1 MKNTMKIKSLLSFFV
16 PAAMMSLA
24 VAGCSDYDNGYS
36 EQAIK
41 FAQDFRKTFGDIDP
55 EQDWNLAE
63 RGTVTVSTTKESE
76 VKIYAKTGDAFSIV
90 GDYEGVKGTRMLGF
104 DMVEGTKEIIV
115 SDGTEGIKTTPGGVV
130 AFGQGT
136 RAIVWEG
143 TRENVT
149 VSTLTEDVE
158 INDIT
163 YLKSKTPTDAEIQ
176 SVLKQVPEMNTNI
189 GREGI
194 YSDFHYISNGSFII
208 YPYYWNTSSINT
220 VGVYYTDADGEY
232 HEVDI
237 YTANGEWAYEEGYGE
252 PFARSKRESQNP
264 SDNNNSYWR
273 PNDWGLS
280 INSSAQTVPNDNF
293 HKNGWSSDNDE
304 SELKVPFIEYWK
316 GGESLGTA
324 TISKT
329 PWQTFKEN
337 HDYLVMVEARL
348 MSQYDACDGETGS
361 VTFKANDASIVMT
374 NNGYHKATKYNGHDV
389 IYSSIDGTK
398 RMWVK
403 CKSDSDGKIK
413 VSFELNNIK
422 SNWFAFKDLKIY
434 DAEHFDPGYLTGR
447 NDNFYN
453 SADRGKGVKVDIPAG
468 VEFGMYVKKTDGK
481 NDGTGTNWTLYSEK
495 QKNIDKGYEFDQN
508 KYCYASTFYMGDQMF
523 IGLEDWANGDC
534 DLNDVVFAFDGCKP
548 TIINEDPKSSTWLL
562 ACEDLGG
569 SFDIDYNDVVFSVE
583 HISGQEKAILTPLAA
598 GGTLASYIYFQDPLG
613 NGDRNR
619 CFGEI
624 HQLFGAAEG
633 VSSGEYE
640 IINAYSRYQKTATPI
655 EFAVDKDWTMAYYS
669 TGESG
674 GTSYGGDV
682 NMGGFEIRT
691 LNIGATAPR
700 TLGIDDGDYSGDSK
714 IQGSVHD
721 KGENVPYI
729 LCIPYPY
736 TRYNYNGNK
745 PGPEPGTK
753 TTYVWAW
760 PVEYQT
766 ICDEN
771 GDGPYPDFRGWV
783 QNHNNNTDWYKN
795 KNNNTDYSQTTVE
808 ELIYLV
814 SSMSDEDYNNINN
827 TKNPSPLGNM
837 GNITIKLGE
846 TVNLAANLT
855 NANISQGALSY
866 SFVFNGNTYSWG
878 SELTPNTMGVHIVT
892 VTQAEDNNYEA
903 GSTTFTVTVESPS
916 TGTKTSDFAVAVDN
930 APRGNSS
937 SQWDDANDHE
947 VYLPEGTTLSLRPHH
962 DNSGGTVKVSD
973 FNNGGMSGVT
983 YSSRDGNYLIS
994 AQNLTA
1000 SGTASI
1006 TLHYSGNEEY
1016 AAKDI
1021 TYTIKVASVSNYQI
1035 EVSSSPQALN
1045 ERYNYGNESYTGTPN
1060 GFFLQKT
1067 EDNRLVLQRYWGITW
1082 NFEQVPGDPG
1092 YYYLNA
1098 AGNGYLYVGGNGYS
1112 PAYQTSIPGNSGKF
1126 TFVNGKLQCKSNSLY
1141 LGNDSDGYVYL
1152 NKTSD
1157 KAITWGFKQPN
1168 NAKQRN
1174 AKRR

>member
-1 MKNTMKIKSLLSFFV
+1 MKNTMKMKSLLSFFV
-16 PAAMMSLA
+16 PAAMMSLM
-24 VAGCSDYDNGYS
+24 VAGCSDYDNGYDTN
-36 EQAIK
+36 AIK
-41 FAQDFRKTFGDIDP
+41 FAQEFRKTFGDIDP

-63 RGTVTVSTTKESE
+63 RGTVTVSTMKESE

-115 SDGTEGIKTTPGGVV
+115 SDGTQGIKTTPGGVV

-136 RAIVWEG
+136 RAIIWEG
-143 TRENVT
+143 TREDVT
-149 VSTLTEDVE
+149 VSALTEDVE

-163 YLKSKTPTDAEIQ
+163 YPKSKTPTDAQIQ
-176 SVLKQVPEMNTNI
+176 SVLVNQVPEMQTNI

-220 VGVYYTDADGEY
+220 VGVYYTDAAGNY

-237 YTANGEWAYEEGYGE
+237 YTANGEREYVEGYGE
-252 PFARSKRESQNP
+252 PFAHNIRKNQNP
-264 SDNNNSYWR
+264 SDDNNAYWR
-273 PNDWGLS
+273 PNDWHLN
-280 INSSAQTVPNDNF
+280 INGSEQTVPNDNF
-293 HKNGWSSDNDE
+293 HKNGWSGETDE
-304 SELKVPFIEYWK
+304 SGLKVPFIEYWK
-316 GGESLGTA
+316 NGQSLGTA

-329 PWQTFKEN
+329 PWKEFKHN

-348 MSQYDACDGETGS
+348 MSESTACDGETGS

-374 NNGYHKATKYNGHDV
+374 NNGFHQTAKYNNHDV

-403 CKSDSDGKIK
+403 CKSDDNGKIK

-422 SNWFAFKDLKIY
+422 ANWFAFKDLKIF
-434 DAEHFDPGYLTGR
+434 DAEHFDAGYLTGR
-447 NDNFYN
+447 NDNFYQSN
-453 SADRGKGVKVDIPAG
+453 DRGQGVKVDIPEG
-468 VEFGMYVKKTDGK
+468 VEFGMYVKKTD
-481 NDGTGTNWTLYSEK
+481 NNSTGTNGTNWTLYSQM

-523 IGLEDWANGDC
+523 IGLEDWPNGDC

-569 SFDIDYNDVVFSVE
+569 SFDIDYNDVVFVVE

-613 NGDRNR
+613 NGNRNK

-624 HQLFGAAEG
+624 HQLFGAPQG
-633 VSSGEYE
+633 KSGEYE
-640 IINAYSRYQKTATPI
+640 IINAYSRYDKIATPI

-691 LNIGATAPR
+691 LPLGNEAPFELDINSGAF
-700 TLGIDDGDYSGDSK
+700 SGASK
-714 IQGSVHD
+714 IQAAVHAT
-721 KGENVPYI
+721 GENVPYI

-736 TRYNYNGNK
+736 TRYNYNGK
-745 PGPEPGTK
+745 IPGEETGTK

-771 GDGPYPDFRGWV
+771 GAGPYPDFSEWV
-783 QNHNNNTDWYKN
+783 KNHNNNTDWYKN
-795 KNNNTDYSQTTVE
+795 KAESYSSATVE
-808 ELIYLV
+808 DLIYLV
-814 SSMSDEDYNNINN
+814 SSMSEEDENNVNN
-827 TKNPSPLGNM
+827 QKQPSKLSNK

-855 NANISQGALSY
+855 NANKSQGALSY

-878 SELTPNTMGVHIVT
+878 SELTPNSMGVHTVT
-892 VTQAEDNNYEA
+892 VTQAADDHYEA

-916 TGTKTSDFAVAVDN
+916 SGTKTSDFAVAVDN
-930 APRGNSS
+930 APRGNGSTN
-937 SQWDDANDHE
+937 WDDANDHE
-947 VYLPEGTTLSLRPHH
+947 VYLPEGTTLTLRPHH
-962 DNSGGTVKVSD
+962 YNSGGTVTVGAFD
-973 FNNGGMSGVT
+973 NGNMSGVT
-983 YSSRDGNYLIS
+983 TSTSVGATITENVVIS

-1006 TLHYSGNEEY
+1006 TFHYSGNDEY

-1021 TYTIKVASVSNYQI
+1021 TYTIKVASVTHAEI
-1035 EVSSSPQALN
+1035 KVSSSPKALN
-1045 ERYNYGNESYTGTPN
+1045 ADYKYNGQSFTGNPTNE
-1060 GFFLQKT
+1060 FWLQKT
-1067 EDNRLVLQRYWGITW
+1067 EDNRLVLQRYSGITW
-1082 NFEQVPGDPG
+1082 NLEQVPGDPG

-1141 LGNDSDGYVYL
+1141 LGNDPDGYVYL

-1157 KAITWGFKQPN
+1157 NAITWTLVDK
-1168 NAKQRN
+1168 
-1174 AKRR
+1174 